1 MDANELETKEP
12 DCASQSTII
21 GLMVGAVLL
30 FAVFLLQESQHKAST
45 HAMSALSQHMSLD

>member
-21 GLMVGAVLL
+21 GLIVGAVLL

-45 HAMSALSQHMSLD
+45 RHVCAFSAHVP